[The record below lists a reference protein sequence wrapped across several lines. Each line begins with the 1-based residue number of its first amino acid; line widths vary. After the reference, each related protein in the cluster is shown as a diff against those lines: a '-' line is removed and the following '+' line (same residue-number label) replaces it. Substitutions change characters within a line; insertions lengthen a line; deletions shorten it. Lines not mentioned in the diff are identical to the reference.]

1 MTLRLF
7 LLILASVSLSALAQI
22 ALKAGMS
29 TPSVVGAMR
38 DAPAREFLFE
48 VATNARVV
56 GGLTLYFASAALWL
70 LVLARMPV
78 SAAYPFVGMGFVLTM
93 LLGWLFLGES
103 VGLSRLGGTAMVAL
117 GVVLIA
123 RG

>member
-29 TPSVVGAMR
+29 TPSVIGAMR
-38 DAPAREFLFE
+38 GAPAREFLFE

-56 GGLTLYFASAALWL
+56 GGLMLYFASAALWL

-103 VGLSRLGGTAMVAL
+103 VGLSRLGGTALVAL